1 MLHADDPERADRQ
14 DQPEAIHEHASDAEG
29 EGEGE
34 RIDGS
39 DRALHSVES
48 DDQQDE
54 AGDHLDDL
62 PDPHLTNTDEDLR
75 ILRLRERIVERPL
88 LHVLHQQ
95 LHVRLDERVDETA
108 EQDPYA
114 EQREQFRL
122 LPAVELR
129 RVRVHERE
137 HHEPGPDLDQRLE
150 ELHEEVDAV
159 LQLVEHPDL
168 EVEPAHAKRVHAPTA
183 EKRLIAARHANVNS
197 T

>member
-1 MLHADDPERADRQ
+1 MQPRRQRLRGNRHRKGDGHEERDAVAQPAGVDADRPSSRLVDAFEELEHVLHADDPERADRQ

-95 LHVRLDERVDETA
+95 LHVRLDERVDEAA
-108 EQDPYA
+108 EQDLDA
-114 EQREQFRL
+114 E
-122 LPAVELR
+122 
-129 RVRVHERE
+129 
-137 HHEPGPDLDQRLE
+137 
-150 ELHEEVDAV
+150 
-159 LQLVEHPDL
+159 
-168 EVEPAHAKRVHAPTA
+168 
-183 EKRLIAARHANVNS
+183 
-197 T
+197 